1 MSIARVT
8 EIKASST
15 KSFDDAIKLGIARAE
30 KTLTHVQS
38 AWIENQEVLLN
49 GKGLISEY
57 RVQMKVTFILE
68 ETRTKK

>member
-15 KSFDDAIKLGIARAE
+15 KSFDDAIQAGVARAQ
-30 KTLTHVQS
+30 KTLTKVKS
-38 AWIENQEVLLN
+38 AWIENQEVLIDE
-49 GKGLISEY
+49 KGHITEY

-68 ETRTKK
+68 D